1 MSPHLRREIER
12 LKKSILSLSALVE
25 ESVEQA
31 ARSIIDR
38 DTKLA
43 DEVINGD
50 QEIDEM
56 EVSVEEDCLKALA
69 LHQPVAIDL
78 RFIISVLKINNDLER
93 MGDLAV
99 NVAERTE
106 NIDAIG
112 GVEIPFD
119 LEEMARKTRNMVS
132 NALDALVQMDSS
144 LARQVCR
151 DDDEVDALNAQMFE
165 NVQDAI
171 RQNPDKLQAYI
182 HLMSAGRQL
191 ERIADHA
198 TNISEDVI
206 YMIEGDIVRHTSL
219 TKSSPT

>member
-1 MSPHLRREIER
+1 VSPHLRREIER
-12 LKKSILSLSALVE
+12 LKKGILSLSALVE
-25 ESVEQA
+25 ESVERA
-31 ARSIIDR
+31 ARSIVER
-38 DTKLA
+38 DLELA
-43 DEVINGD
+43 NEVIEGD
-50 QEIDEM
+50 REIDEM
-56 EVSVEEDCLKALA
+56 EVSMEEDCLKALA

-106 NIDAIG
+106 KIVEGG

-119 LEEMARKTRNMVS
+119 LEEMAQKTRRMVS
-132 NALDALVQMDSS
+132 DALDSLVQMDSG
-144 LARQVCR
+144 LAREVCR
-151 DDDEVDALNAQMFE
+151 NDDEVDALNAQMFQ
-165 NVQDAI
+165 NIQSAI
-171 RQNPDKLQAYI
+171 QQNPSSLQGYVQ
-182 HLMSAGRQL
+182 LMSAGRQL

-219 TKSSPT
+219 TKSSS

>member
-12 LKKSILSLSALVE
+12 LKKGILSLSALVE
-25 ESVEQA
+25 ESVERA
-31 ARSIIDR
+31 ARSIVER
-38 DTKLA
+38 DLELA
-43 DEVINGD
+43 NEVIEGD
-50 QEIDEM
+50 REIDEM
-56 EVSVEEDCLKALA
+56 EVSMEEDCLKALA

-106 NIDAIG
+106 KIVESG

-119 LEEMARKTRNMVS
+119 LEEMAQKTRRMVS
-132 NALDALVQMDSS
+132 DALDSLVQMDSG
-144 LARQVCR
+144 LAREVCR
-151 DDDEVDALNAQMFE
+151 NDDEVDALNAQMFQ
-165 NVQDAI
+165 NIQSAI
-171 RQNPDKLQAYI
+171 QQNPSSLQGYVQ
-182 HLMSAGRQL
+182 LMSAGRQL

-219 TKSSPT
+219 TKSSS

>member
-12 LKKSILSLSALVE
+12 LKKGILSLSALVE
-25 ESVEQA
+25 ESVERA
-31 ARSIIDR
+31 ARSIVER
-38 DTKLA
+38 DLELA
-43 DEVINGD
+43 NEVIEGD
-50 QEIDEM
+50 REIDEM
-56 EVSVEEDCLKALA
+56 EVSMEEDCLKALA

-106 NIDAIG
+106 KIVEGG

-119 LEEMARKTRNMVS
+119 LEEMAQKTRRMVS
-132 NALDALVQMDSS
+132 DALDSLVQMDSG
-144 LARQVCR
+144 LAREVCR
-151 DDDEVDALNAQMFE
+151 NDDEVDALNAQMFQ
-165 NVQDAI
+165 NIQSAI
-171 RQNPDKLQAYI
+171 QQNPSSLQGYVQ
-182 HLMSAGRQL
+182 LMSAGRQL

-219 TKSSPT
+219 TKSSS